1 MKKLLL
7 PIMLCLFLFSCRK
20 NKDSFTSVSIVG
32 AWTVT
37 SSTMSY
43 YDKND
48 KLIGSEDTGED
59 KVTFNSN
66 GSVTGPSV
74 DDDETTTYAVNSSNG
89 KKYLK
94 ITTDDRHGNVNSI
107 TYEIITLTTHNLEFK
122 SDNLYDGVP
131 DTYNDIFYTKVIID
145 LKASR

>member
-1 MKKLLL
+1 MKKLF
-7 PIMLCLFLFSCRK
+7 PAIVLCLFLFSCMK
-20 NKDSFTSVSIVG
+20 YKDSATSISIVG
-32 AWTVT
+32 TWTVT
-37 SSTMSY
+37 SSTISY

-48 KLIGSEDTGED
+48 KLIGSEDTGDD

-66 GSVTGPSV
+66 GSVTGTSI
-74 DDDETTTYAVNSSNG
+74 DDDETTTYTVNSSNG

-94 ITTDDRHGNVNSI
+94 ITTDDRHGNVNST
-107 TYEIITLTTHNLEFK
+107 TYEVIILTDHNLEFK

-131 DTYNDIFYTKVIID
+131 DTYNDVFYTKVIVD